1 MIEGMYDNE
10 SLDREKFYFQIE
22 GEESKNWR
30 GGEGKLVHA
39 QDYRTFC
46 REIGPGE
53 GLLRQSDYGG
63 RRVSMGKKKEEEG
76 KEEEEKR
83 GKRESGE
90 KNQRYQTTN
99 GVESTWEEGEG
110 IAVGSRFSGVN

>member
-1 MIEGMYDNE
+1 MYDNE

-63 RRVSMGKKKEEEG
+63 RRVSMGEQKKRRRRERKRRKKEEKERAG
-76 KEEEEKR
+76 KKISDTKQRTGSSQR
-83 GKRESGE
+83 GRRG
-90 KNQRYQTTN
+90 R
-99 GVESTWEEGEG
+99 
-110 IAVGSRFSGVN
+110 GSRWGRVFPG

>member
-1 MIEGMYDNE
+1 MRDCF
-10 SLDREKFYFQIE
+10 DRAITVVDAFQ
-22 GEESKNWR
+22 WR
-30 GGEGKLVHA
+30 N
-39 QDYRTFC
+39 
-46 REIGPGE
+46 
-53 GLLRQSDYGG
+53 
-63 RRVSMGKKKEEEG
+63 KKKEEEG